1 MSFRN
6 RRHVLIA
13 SLFATFATARV
24 ATVPAGQAHAAVL
37 NLQHDIDA
45 ILARPALERT
55 FWGVLVRSLEAND
68 TLYALNA
75 GKLMMPASNLKIV
88 TLAVAAERLGWAYT
102 FETRLVGT
110 GPITD
115 GSLEGDLV
123 VVGFGDPSVGLEG
136 TGSDPFDVWAER
148 LKASGVLAIH
158 GRIIGDDNTFEEETL
173 GPGWAWDYLGDG
185 YAAGSG
191 ALQLNENVVF
201 VTIGPG
207 QAVGTPAV
215 VSISTDSSGLEI
227 RNDLKTASAGTLTAI
242 TTRRLP
248 GSVRLELRGTV
259 ALGSARSV
267 HRVSVDNPTQF
278 FVTALRA
285 KLIAHGIEVEG
296 PAIDID
302 DLPNPPS
309 RQAGTLL
316 AIYRSPP
323 LSTLAV
329 RMMKASQNLYA
340 ETLLKTMGAE
350 IGMPSVSGGR
360 EAVRS
365 TLESWSIMPAGL
377 IMVDGSG
384 LSRYNLVTPESLVA
398 LLTRID
404 RTEQLRGP
412 FEDALPVAGR
422 DGTLEGR
429 MKNTAAENNARAK
442 TGVIANARSLSGYV
456 RTTSGEPLVFSILA
470 NNFETT
476 TDVIDR
482 ATDAIVVRL
491 ATFKRQN

>member
-6 RRHVLIA
+6 RPHVLIA
-13 SLFATFATARV
+13 CLFATFATARV
-24 ATVPAGQAHAAVL
+24 ATVPFGQAHSPVL

-45 ILARPALERT
+45 ILARPALERAY
-55 FWGVLVRSLEAND
+55 WGVLVRSLQSND

-123 VVGFGDPSVGLEG
+123 VIGFGDPSLGLEE
-136 TGSDPFDVWAER
+136 TGNDPFDVWAER
-148 LKASGVLAIH
+148 LKASGVQAIH
-158 GRIIGDDNTFEEETL
+158 GRIIGDDNSFDEETL

-201 VTIGPG
+201 VSVSPGPT
-207 QAVGTPAV
+207 VGTPAI
-215 VSISTDSSGLEI
+215 VSIAPDYSGLEI
-227 RNDLKTASAGTLTAI
+227 RNDLKTAAAGTLTAI

-248 GSVRLELRGTV
+248 GSPHLELRGTV
-259 ALGSARSV
+259 ALGSARSL

-278 FVTALRA
+278 FVNALRA

-296 PAIDID
+296 PAVDID
-302 DLPNPPS
+302 DLSNPPT
-309 RQAGTLL
+309 RQAGSLVAT
-316 AIYRSPP
+316 YRSPP
-323 LSTLAV
+323 LSTLAQ

-365 TLESWSIMPAGL
+365 VLESWNIIPAGL
-377 IMVDGSG
+377 IMIDGSG

-398 LLTRID
+398 LLIRID
-404 RTEQLRGP
+404 RSEQLRGP
-412 FEDALPVAGR
+412 FEDALPVAGK

-442 TGVIANARSLSGYV
+442 TGAIANARGLSGYV
-456 RTTSGEPLVFSILA
+456 RSASGEPLVFSILA